1 MYVQIYMCI
10 CVIGVNSKGILVEIA
25 TYLDL
30 CPEVLC
36 IKYTHIY
43 TYTYIYIFIFTN
55 TTLE

>member
-43 TYTYIYIFIFTN
+43 TYTYINIYIHIY
-55 TTLE
+55 